1 MPASQNPGQ
10 GGSDHQGSQC
20 GSQSATHHDKG
31 LSQNQRRRSRMDP
44 PDDDDGDDSPSDG
57 DDSDPHANDSGFE
70 SAHSTSSA
78 KLLREFRKRKWK
90 EADEVK
96 CLPLPTVPQFR
107 AWKNVLYQN
116 MNTASGRPDDKALA
130 WARQAEDESLPD
142 DYFHKSP
149 KDLCHA

>member
-1 MPASQNPGQ
+1 
-10 GGSDHQGSQC
+10 
-20 GSQSATHHDKG
+20 
-31 LSQNQRRRSRMDP
+31 MDP
-44 PDDDDGDDSPSDG
+44 PDDYDGDDSPSDG
-57 DDSDPHANDSGFE
+57 NDSDSHGNDSGFE
-70 SAHSTSSA
+70 PAHSTSSA

-116 MNTASGRPDDKALA
+116 INTASGRPDDKALA

-142 DYFHKSP
+142 DHFQKVPRIFATLSRKLAAVLQKNATGELGAKLHSKQKISSV
-149 KDLCHA
+149 KDDLSQD